1 MNQKLSSAPLTVQD
15 IMRLT
20 RKVREAIARLDDL
33 LHELDELGERAPA
46 DLRLMSEPAL
56 KLRQHFTGDLA
67 SLEAALAEAR
77 G

>member
-1 MNQKLSSAPLTVQD
+1 
-15 IMRLT
+15 MRLT

-33 LHELDELGERAPA
+33 LHELGELGERAPA
-46 DLRLMSEPAL
+46 ELRLMSEPAL
-56 KLRQHFTGDLA
+56 KLRRHLDGDLA